1 MSGLYGGKGYF
12 YQAIATVIH
21 SIGEM
26 DWSEVVMEPDN
37 KRDKIDVV
45 WHYSNGESKIAQI
58 KSSKNVFTKP
68 MILKVLSDLY
78 NNSIGL
84 QKIREYNLTLI
95 GAFDQRANDLAN
107 KFIDKSVRV
116 EDLGEYKELISIKD
130 KISISKENDNYDFE
144 GRIKLRLIEQS
155 YEQFKY
161 EDRNITAH
169 SKELTYMFQSACA
182 NKKPI
187 TIEKFRNWIKPH
199 QKLEYL
205 EIDELLELSLRKVEN
220 FLNHFEKEN
229 FVSTKKTI
237 QELIDVLNNK
247 LDSTRYDSKLVNR
260 GIRIKDGICL
270 FVEHKEAVEYYKTH
284 PQQNMIVI
292 PRGARRI
299 LEILPII
306 NEAYNEAVNQ
316 SNGIQGYTL
325 KNIQEKYYNEL
336 NLFALETY
344 LLELDSGNRQVRY
357 IFEQLERYLTCGQID
372 IKVSYKERIQSIKN
386 LIDTKGFVIS
396 RAAEPFRKDLLFT
409 DGKFTFIEAIRVTD
423 TLRKQRK
430 ENPSTIQL
438 AIPGGANYL
447 KVIIEIPL
455 KIKDDMPVSQHP
467 YSEDTLQEQSIIV
480 FYKKLKE
487 ELNVKNYPYLND
499 KEEKNFSVLNVW

>member
-1 MSGLYGGKGYF
+1 MSGLDGGRGYF

-21 SIGEM
+21 SIGES
-26 DWSEVVMEPDN
+26 DWTDVTMEPDQDLN
-37 KRDKIDVV
+37 KIDVI
-45 WHYSNGESKIAQI
+45 WRYINGESKITQI

-78 NNSIGL
+78 NDSNGL
-84 QKIREYNLTLI
+84 QGIREYNLTLI
-95 GAFDQRANDLAN
+95 GAFDARGNNLAN
-107 KFIDKSVRV
+107 KIIDKSVTE
-116 EDLGEYKELISIKD
+116 EDFGEYKELISIKD

-144 GRIKLRLIEQS
+144 ERIKLRLIEQS
-155 YEQFKY
+155 YEQYKY

-169 SKELTYMFQSACA
+169 SNALITMFLKACSKKETISA
-182 NKKPI
+182 
-187 TIEKFRNWIKPH
+187 EVFRDWIKPL

-205 EIDELLELSLRKVEN
+205 EIDELLELSLGKVEN

-229 FVSTKKTI
+229 YLSTKKTI
-237 QELIDVLNNK
+237 QELIDVLKNK
-247 LDSTRYDSKLVNR
+247 LDTTRYDSKLVDR
-260 GIRIKDGICL
+260 GIRIKDGICS

-306 NEAYNEAVNQ
+306 NEAYNEAGNQ
-316 SNGIQGYTL
+316 SAGIQGYTL
-325 KNIQEKYYNEL
+325 QNIQEKYYNEL
-336 NLFALETY
+336 NLFALQTY

-357 IFEQLERYLTCGQID
+357 VFEQLERYLTCGQID
-372 IKVSYKERIQSIKN
+372 LKVLYKERIQSIKN
-386 LIDTKGFVIS
+386 LIVTKGFFIS

-447 KVIIEIPL
+447 NVIIEIPL
-455 KIKDDMPVSQHP
+455 KIEDDMPESQYP
-467 YSEDTLQEQSIIV
+467 YSEDTLQEQSIIK
-480 FYKKLKE
+480 FYKKLKDA
-487 ELNVKNYPYLND
+487 LDVKNYPYLDD